1 MRNLQYAS
9 AVRSQ
14 LADLCQRCKIPSS
27 SCGQNVDQV
36 RKCLVT
42 GLFMNIAELQ
52 RERQYLTV
60 STWAIF
66 TLRDFKGCMLSVLLL
81 WEQHICLIA
90 DWIKSIVYVHYAFAH
105 LLCH

>member
-9 AVRSQ
+9 EVRSQ
-14 LADLCQRCKIPSS
+14 LAELCQRCKMQMS
-27 SCGQNVDQV
+27 SCNQNIDQV

-60 STWAIF
+60 STRLSY
-66 TLRDFKGCMLSVLLL
+66 TL
-81 WEQHICLIA
+81 
-90 DWIKSIVYVHYAFAH
+90 
-105 LLCH
+105 